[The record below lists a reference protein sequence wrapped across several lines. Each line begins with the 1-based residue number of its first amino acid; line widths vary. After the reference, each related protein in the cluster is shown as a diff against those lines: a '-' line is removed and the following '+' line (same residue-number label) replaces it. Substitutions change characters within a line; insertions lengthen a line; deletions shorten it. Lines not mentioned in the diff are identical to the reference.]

1 MTEDQFQVLRQE
13 LSGLRT
19 DIEERFTSLRA
30 EMDRRFDGV
39 ETRIKGVEE
48 GVIRLDAWLENK
60 PDKAYDHQTLLTI
73 NASFI
78 AVVGL
83 AFLILRTFTVT

>member
-13 LSGLRT
+13 LSAFRADVEERLSSLRT
-19 DIEERFTSLRA
+19 D
-30 EMDRRFDGV
+30 MDRRFDGV
-39 ETRIKGVEE
+39 EARLKNVEE
-48 GVIRLDAWLENK
+48 GVIRLDARLENK
-60 PDKAYDHQTLLTI
+60 PDKAYVYQTLFTI

-83 AFLILRTFTVT
+83 TFLIFRTFAVT

>member
-13 LSGLRT
+13 LSGLRAYL
-19 DIEERFTSLRA
+19 EERFASLRLD
-30 EMDRRFDGV
+30 MDRRFDGV
-39 ETRIKGVEE
+39 EARIKGVEE
-48 GVIRLDAWLENK
+48 GVIRLDARLENK
-60 PDKAYDHQTLLTI
+60 PDKAYVYQTLFTI

-83 AFLILRTFTVT
+83 AFLVFRTFATT

>member
-13 LSGLRT
+13 LSAFRA
-19 DIEERFTSLRA
+19 DVEERLSSLRA
-30 EMDRRFDGV
+30 DMDRRFDGV
-39 ETRIKGVEE
+39 EARLKNVEE
-48 GVIRLDAWLENK
+48 GVIRLDARLENK
-60 PDKAYDHQTLLTI
+60 PDKAYVYQTLFTI

-83 AFLILRTFTVT
+83 TFLIFRTFAVT